1 MARSQ
6 SSRDLSRLLTIVVA
20 TVAIAV
26 LYLAKVV
33 ILPLALAILFAFLV
47 SPAVQWL
54 EKRRVPRVPAIV
66 LVIVAVFAIVTAITW
81 GVASQLLQ
89 ITERLPLYRSNI
101 AAKVAEIHKTQ
112 SSSVSRTEGMLER
125 LGREVG
131 LSSPSDAR
139 RRRAEPLGSS
149 PERPLLVKGVSSPG
163 SGALSGLHGV
173 LRVLLETLLVVVFTF
188 FILLQ
193 REDLRNRL
201 IRLTGK
207 GELHL
212 KTQAMNEA
220 SDRIT
225 RYFILLL
232 AVNATYGLAIFIA
245 LYFLGLPHAWLFGAL
260 TVLLRFIP
268 YIGAPISALLP
279 IALSL
284 AVFPGWEQ
292 ALIVMGIFLCVEV
305 VTANYIEPRLYGKH
319 TGVSPLAILV
329 AAVFWTLIWGPI
341 GLILSVPLTVCMV
354 ILGEHVPSL
363 RFLRVLLG
371 DQPVMQPYAQYYQ
384 RLLAGDEREA
394 AMVLDAYL
402 KEKPLEDLYDS
413 VLIPALELGEQ
424 DRHRNNLDDDT
435 VSFVYQTTR
444 ELVDELGVHDNRRH
458 GEPAAL
464 AESGANSESS
474 SEEAAPGLAR
484 PQIIPRT
491 VLCIPVRDEA
501 DEIAAVML
509 AQLLER
515 AGHNAQV
522 TSERG
527 GDAIVKEVARAKPE
541 VVILSAL
548 PPFALSP
555 ARAAYRK
562 LSGLQPRPEILVG
575 LWNYVGDPTEAARK
589 IGATEQNQIWA
600 TLSQAVSQ
608 AGAPPKQP
616 VDNNLPELLEK

>member
-6 SSRDLSRLLTIVVA
+6 SSRDISRLLTIVIA
-20 TVAIAV
+20 AVAIAV

-33 ILPLALAILFAFLV
+33 ILPLALAILFAFLI

-54 EKRRVPRVPAIV
+54 ERRKLPRIFAII
-66 LVIVAVFAIVTAITW
+66 LVIVAVFLIISAITW

-101 AAKVAEIHKTQ
+101 AAKVAEFHKTQ
-112 SSSVSRTEGMLER
+112 SSSVSRTEGELES

-131 LSSPSDAR
+131 LFGAQKPR
-139 RRRAEPLGSS
+139 GEPLGSS
-149 PERPLLVKGVSSPG
+149 PQRPVLVKGVSSNE
-163 SGALSGLHGV
+163 SGTLNSLHGV
-173 LRVLLETLLVVVFTF
+173 LRILLETLLVVVFTF

-212 KTQAMNEA
+212 KTQAMSEA
-220 SDRIT
+220 SDRVT
-225 RYFILLL
+225 RYFSLLL
-232 AVNATYGLAIFIA
+232 AVNATYGLIIFIA
-245 LYFLGLPHAWLFGAL
+245 LYFLGLPHAWLFGTL

-279 IALSL
+279 TALSL

-292 ALIVMGIFLCVEV
+292 ALIVLGIFLCVEV

-319 TGVSPLAILV
+319 TGLSPLAILV

-363 RFLRVLLG
+363 KFLRFLLG
-371 DQPVMQPYAQYYQ
+371 AQPVLQPYAQYYQ
-384 RLLAGDEREA
+384 RLLAGDQREA
-394 AMVLDAYL
+394 SMVLDAYL

-424 DRHRNNLDDDT
+424 DRHRNNLDDET
-435 VSFVYQTTR
+435 VSFIYQTTR
-444 ELVDELGVHDNRRH
+444 DLVDELGVRVNQQD

-464 AESGANSESS
+464 TEGGANSGSS
-474 SEEAAPGLAR
+474 SQEAAPGSAR
-484 PQIIPRT
+484 PHIIPKT
-491 VLCIPVRDEA
+491 VLCVPVRDEA
-501 DEIAAVML
+501 DELAAVML

-515 AGHNAQV
+515 AGHYAQAI
-522 TSERG
+522 SEHG
-527 GDAIVKEVARAKPE
+527 GDAMMNEVARAKPE

-548 PPFALSP
+548 PPFALSS

-562 LSGLQPRPEILVG
+562 LRSLEPRPEILIG
-575 LWNYVGDPTEAARK
+575 LWNYVGDPAEAARE
-589 IGATEQNQIWA
+589 IGAADQKQVWT
-600 TLSQAVSQ
+600 TLSQAVTQ
-608 AGAPPKQP
+608 AGEPPTQQ
-616 VDNNLPELLEK
+616 VDNNLPALIEKPA

>member
-6 SSRDLSRLLTIVVA
+6 SSRDISRLLTIVIA
-20 TVAIAV
+20 AAAIAV

-54 EKRRVPRVPAIV
+54 ERRRVPRIPAIIV
-66 LVIVAVFAIVTAITW
+66 VIVAVFAIVAVITW

-112 SSSVSRTEGMLER
+112 SSSVSRTEKELER

-131 LSSPSDAR
+131 LTGPSSNR
-139 RRRAEPLGSS
+139 GAEPLGSS
-149 PERPLLVKGVSSPG
+149 PDKPVLVKGVSSPE
-163 SGALSGLHGV
+163 SGTLASLHGV

-201 IRLTGK
+201 LRLTGK

-220 SDRIT
+220 SDRIA
-225 RYFILLL
+225 RYFSLLL
-232 AVNATYGLAIFIA
+232 AVNATYGLTIFIA
-245 LYFLGLPHAWLFGAL
+245 LYFLRLPHAWLFGTL

-284 AVFPGWEQ
+284 AVFPGWAQ
-292 ALIVMGIFLCVEV
+292 TLIIMGIFLCVEV

-363 RFLRVLLG
+363 RFLRFLLG
-371 DQPVMQPYAQYYQ
+371 DQPVLQPYAQYYQ
-384 RLLAGDEREA
+384 RLLAGDQHEA
-394 AMVLDAYL
+394 AMVLEAYL
-402 KEKPLEDLYDS
+402 KDKPLEDLYDS
-413 VLIPALELGEQ
+413 VLIPALEMSEQ

-435 VSFVYQTTR
+435 VTFIYQTTR
-444 ELVDELGVHDNRRH
+444 ELVDELGVHAKLSD

-464 AESGANSESS
+464 PESKANSEPIP
-474 SEEAAPGLAR
+474 EGAAPDAAR
-484 PQIIPRT
+484 PQVIPRT
-491 VLCIPVRDEA
+491 LLCIPVRDEA
-501 DEIAAVML
+501 DDIAAVML
-509 AQLLER
+509 TQLLER
-515 AGHNAQV
+515 AGHTAQAI
-522 TSERG
+522 SEKG
-527 GDAIVKEVARAKPE
+527 GDALVTEIARAKPE
-541 VVILSAL
+541 IIILSAI
-548 PPFALSP
+548 PPFALSA

-562 LSGLQPRPEILVG
+562 LRGLEPRPEILIG
-575 LWNYVGDPTEAARK
+575 LWNYVGDPVEAARE
-589 IGATEQNQIWA
+589 IGAAEQKQVWT
-600 TLSQAVSQ
+600 TLSQAVTQ
-608 AGAPPKQP
+608 ASAPPAQQ
-616 VDNNLPELLEK
+616 VDNNVPALLEK

>member
-1 MARSQ
+1 MARSP
-6 SSRDLSRLLTIVVA
+6 SSRDISRLLTIVVA
-20 TVAIAV
+20 AVAIAV

-54 EKRRVPRVPAIV
+54 ERRRVPRIPAIILV
-66 LVIVAVFAIVTAITW
+66 LVAVFAIVIAITS

-89 ITERLPLYRSNI
+89 ITERLPLYKSNI

-112 SSSVSRTEGMLER
+112 SSSVSRIEGELEA

-131 LSSPSDAR
+131 LSGPSEARKSP
-139 RRRAEPLGSS
+139 AEPLGSS
-149 PERPLLVKGVSSPG
+149 PERPVLVKGIPSPG
-163 SGALSGLHGV
+163 IGALNSLHGV
-173 LRVLLETLLVVVFTF
+173 LQVLLETLLVVVFTF

-201 IRLTGK
+201 LRLTGK

-220 SDRIT
+220 SARIA
-225 RYFILLL
+225 RYFSLLL
-232 AVNATYGLAIFIA
+232 AVNATYGLTIFLA
-245 LYFLGLPHAWLFGAL
+245 LYFLGLPHAWLFGTL

-284 AVFPGWEQ
+284 AVFPGWRQ

-305 VTANYIEPRLYGKH
+305 VTANYIEPWLYGKH
-319 TGVSPLAILV
+319 TGVSPFAILV

-341 GLILSVPLTVCMV
+341 GLILSVPLTVCLV

-363 RFLRVLLG
+363 RFLRFLLG
-371 DQPVMQPYAQYYQ
+371 DQPVLQPYAQYYQ
-384 RLLAGDEREA
+384 RLLAGDQREA

-444 ELVDELGVHDNRRH
+444 ELVDELGLHANQRD
-458 GEPAAL
+458 GEPAAS
-464 AESGANSESS
+464 AESAANAESS
-474 SEEAAPGLAR
+474 TEEAAPGPAR

-515 AGHNAQV
+515 AGHYAQAI
-522 TSERG
+522 SERG
-527 GDAIVKEVARAKPE
+527 ADAIVKEVERAKPG

-548 PPFALSP
+548 PPFALSS

-562 LSGLQPRPEILVG
+562 LSGLQPRPEILIG
-575 LWNYVGDPTEAARK
+575 LWNYAGNPTEAARE
-589 IGATEQNQIWA
+589 IGASEQKQVWT

-608 AGAPPKQP
+608 AGAPPKQK
-616 VDNNLPELLEK
+616 VDNLPALLEK